1 MAGNEDIR
9 EIISSAV
16 RDALNSSGTSAVRQ
30 PPNQG
35 NTGRENKRTPPVL
48 PSSFLKKKKKK
59 GGQSSLQV
67 WDKDIIC
74 FPQGYVKNPQDI
86 PIPRG
91 RKRLQLNGQGLIGKV
106 RLTSDMDEDEIREQI
121 CSVFS
126 DKMDNNTKF
135 PFKVGY
141 TDCHLSLNAFIW
153 LSYMFS
159 LQPSH
164 T

>member
-1 MAGNEDIR
+1 MMMSTWCFRKMAGNEDIR
-9 EIISSAV
+9 AIISSAV
-16 RDALNSSGTSAVRQ
+16 SDALSRSGTSTVRQ
-30 PPNQG
+30 NSNQG
-35 NTGRENKRTPPVL
+35 NTSRENKRHPPVL

-59 GGQSSLQV
+59 GGQSSSLQI

-74 FPQGYVKNPQDI
+74 FPWDYVKNPNDI

-91 RKRLQLNGQGLIGKV
+91 RKRLELNSQGLIGKV

-126 DKMDNNTKF
+126 DKMDNNAKF

-141 TDCHLSLNAFIW
+141 TEWH
-153 LSYMFS
+153 
-159 LQPSH
+159 
-164 T
+164 